1 MNNCFSVRFTA
12 YLSGIFLII
21 LSGCASTGPARFYT
35 LNSISSADIQEK
47 ISLAD
52 KSIAIG
58 IGPVEIPDYLDRPQI
73 VTRTSRN
80 ELKLSDFNRW
90 AGSLKGD
97 ISRVLA
103 KNLSALLSL
112 NNVYVYPWKS
122 YIPVNYQII
131 VDITGFDG
139 TPGGDV
145 FFKANWSILGENG
158 KKALL
163 SDSSSYSEQINGQG
177 YNALVAAE
185 SRILERLCRD
195 IAVAVKSL
203 SQELPDK

>member
-1 MNNCFSVRFTA
+1 MNNCLSLRHAV
-12 YLSGIFLII
+12 YLSGIILIF
-21 LSGCASTGPARFYT
+21 LSGCASTGTSRFYT
-35 LNSISSADIQEK
+35 LNSINSADIQEK

-52 KSIAIG
+52 NAIAIG

-90 AGSLKGD
+90 AGSLKSD

-103 KNLSALLSL
+103 NNLSALLSIDS
-112 NNVYVYPWKS
+112 VHVYPWKK
-122 YIPVNYQII
+122 YVPVKYRII

-145 FFKANWSILGENG
+145 IFKANWTILGENG
-158 KKALL
+158 EKALI
-163 SDSSSYSEQINGQG
+163 SDSSNFSEKINGQG

-185 SRILERLCRD
+185 SLVLERLSRD
-195 IAVAVKSL
+195 IAAAIKSL
-203 SQELPDK
+203 

>member
-1 MNNCFSVRFTA
+1 MNNCLSLRLTA
-12 YLSGIFLII
+12 YLSGIILIF
-21 LSGCASTGPARFYT
+21 LSGCASTGTSRFYT
-35 LNSISSADIQEK
+35 LNSINSADIQEK

-52 KSIAIG
+52 NSIAIG

-90 AGSLKGD
+90 AGSLKSD

-103 KNLSALLSL
+103 KNLSALLSI

-122 YIPVNYQII
+122 YIPVKYQVII
-131 VDITGFDG
+131 DITGFDG
-139 TPGGDV
+139 TPGGAV
-145 FFKANWSILGENG
+145 LFKANWSIVGENG
-158 KKALL
+158 EKALL
-163 SDSSSYSEQINGQG
+163 SDSSSFSEPINGQG

-185 SRILERLCRD
+185 SRILEIFSRD
-195 IAVAVKSL
+195 IAAAIKSL
-203 SQELPDK
+203 

>member
-1 MNNCFSVRFTA
+1 
-12 YLSGIFLII
+12 LSGIILIF
-21 LSGCASTGPARFYT
+21 LSGCASTGTSRFYT
-35 LNSISSADIQEK
+35 LNSINSADIKEK
-47 ISLAD
+47 VSLAD
-52 KSIAIG
+52 NSIAIG

-90 AGSLKGD
+90 AGSLKSD

-103 KNLSALLSL
+103 KNLSALLTI
-112 NNVYVYPWKS
+112 NNVHIYPWKL
-122 YIPVNYQII
+122 YMPVKYQII

-145 FFKANWSILGENG
+145 IFKANWTILGENG

-163 SDSSSYSEQINGQG
+163 SDSSNFSEKINGQG

-185 SRILERLCRD
+185 SRVLERLSRD
-195 IAVAVKSL
+195 IAAAVKSL